1 MSAPPPVDGHTEEFE
16 QLAGLSA
23 LDALDGADRERF
35 EGHAAQCARC
45 RLMVRLDREALARL
59 SLTAPEMD
67 PSPDFKARLMQ
78 RAADELAAQQSAPP
92 GPAADVAAP
101 APPREPTPLRPA
113 RPDQAPREA
122 AEPPPANVVPIW
134 RRQPQWLQAIAAV
147 LVLALL
153 SVGAYGFQNQVVVTA
168 EMAAPGLGSGTVTV
182 RRNGSAQ
189 LQLQGLP
196 DPEPGFIYEAW
207 IIPDGQQPVAA
218 GVGTSG
224 NASIPLSG
232 DPRGSTV
239 AVTRERSRVD
249 APTSTPLMAGEIS
262 T

>member
-23 LDALDGADRERF
+23 LDALDGEDRARF
-35 EGHAAQCARC
+35 ERHAADCARC
-45 RLMVRLDREALARL
+45 RRMERLDREAVAGL
-59 SLTAPEMD
+59 SLVAPEID

-78 RAADELAAQQSAPP
+78 RAAEELAARPPQQ
-92 GPAADVAAP
+92 
-101 APPREPTPLRPA
+101 LPA
-113 RPDQAPREA
+113 RPTERLPDR
-122 AEPPPANVVPIW
+122 PPANVIPIW
-134 RRQPQWLQAIAAV
+134 RRQPHWLQAVAAV

-168 EMAAPGLGSGTVTV
+168 EMAAPGQGSGTVTV

-207 IIPDGQQPVAA
+207 IIPNGQQPVAA

-232 DPRGSTV
+232 DPRGTTV

-249 APTSTPLMAGEIS
+249 APTSAPLMAGEIS